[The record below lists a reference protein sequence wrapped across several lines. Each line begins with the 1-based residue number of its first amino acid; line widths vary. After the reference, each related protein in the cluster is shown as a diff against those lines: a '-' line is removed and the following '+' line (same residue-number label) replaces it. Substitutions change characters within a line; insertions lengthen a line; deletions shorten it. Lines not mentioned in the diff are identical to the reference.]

1 MAAAVLD
8 KIARKCQQIERA
20 QSQGNCGERELRAID
35 DCLRNAH
42 RIAYLLPIETYEEL
56 NRNLDEI
63 RTMLSTHLQSE
74 GTTAFSVSRRSS
86 GSRGR
91 PAIQITRDQ
100 IEFLMKQ
107 GHTVKRMARMLG
119 CSSSFLYKR
128 SKLLGVSIRSRMS
141 GVDDEELENVVR
153 RLQCQYPNTG
163 NEMMRALLV
172 AEGLRVSRH
181 RVREMLVRINPAAA
195 ARRWSSTVA
204 RRVYHVPCPNSLW
217 HIDGNM
223 RLIRWGFVIHGA
235 IDGHSRLI
243 TYLNCN
249 TNNCASTV
257 LSQFIQATCLYGL
270 PSRVRSDHGGEN
282 LQVALFI
289 NLVQGLQRRSHIT
302 GESVHNQRIER
313 LWRDVFLHVLQSF
326 YSMFHSLEDSELL
339 DPSND
344 LHKVSLSIVF
354 LPQIQARLQHFK
366 EAWNHHALRTENN
379 KTPTQIWTEGMLSM
393 IGTDSTAI
401 NNVFEDDLYRPEHF
415 NELLVQHGIESLP
428 TAENEQNPSC
438 NC

>member
-35 DCLRNAH
+35 DCLRNAQ
-42 RIAYLLPIETYEEL
+42 RILYLLPLETYEEL

-63 RTMLSTHLQSE
+63 RTMSTHLRSE
-74 GTTAFSVSRRSS
+74 GTTAFSVSQRSS

-282 LQVALFI
+282 IQVALFM

-313 LWRDVFLHVLQSF
+313 LHLHLHLCIWQTLLSKATYSALVTGTITPEQPGVKCLAQGPNSGILVVLG
-326 YSMFHSLEDSELL
+326 LE
-339 DPSND
+339 P
-344 LHKVSLSIVF
+344 
-354 LPQIQARLQHFK
+354 
-366 EAWNHHALRTENN
+366 
-379 KTPTQIWTEGMLSM
+379 PT
-393 IGTDSTAI
+393 
-401 NNVFEDDLYRPEHF
+401 F
-415 NELLVQHGIESLP
+415 
-428 TAENEQNPSC
+428 
-438 NC
+438 